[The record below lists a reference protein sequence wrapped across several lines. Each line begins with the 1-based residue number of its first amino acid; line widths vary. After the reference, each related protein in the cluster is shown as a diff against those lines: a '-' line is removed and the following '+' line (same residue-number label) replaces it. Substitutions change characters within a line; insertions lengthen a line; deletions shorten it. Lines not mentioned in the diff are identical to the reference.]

1 MGTSHL
7 PLARRQQQMA
17 KALAAYPPIAQRR
30 ANGGRHWAEKYR
42 TLSAEERQR
51 IAIRC
56 VIGRARWWA
65 RKNGYPDPI
74 IHTYEPE
81 RGPDGK
87 IAVKPGSLR
96 PMTDAE
102 IEAL

>member
-7 PLARRQQQMA
+7 PIERRRAQMA

-42 TLSAEERQR
+42 TLSAEERAR
-51 IAIRC
+51 IAFRC
-56 VIGRARWWA
+56 VVGRYLWWA
-65 RKNGYPDPI
+65 RKNGFPDPI

-87 IAVKPGSLR
+87 LQAKPGTLR
-96 PMTDAE
+96 QMTDAE

>member
-1 MGTSHL
+1 
-7 PLARRQQQMA
+7 MA

-56 VIGRARWWA
+56 VVGRHLWWA
-65 RKNGYPDPI
+65 RKNGFPDPI
-74 IHTYEPE
+74 IHTYEPMVDD
-81 RGPDGK
+81 DGK
-87 IAVKPGSLR
+87 LQAKPNTMRVMS
-96 PMTDAE
+96 DAE
-102 IEAL
+102 IQAL